1 MASNFP
7 SGHPSPAT
15 VSETVREGTA
25 GSGLSLHVHGR
36 TILFLSSL
44 LLLHAINPLA
54 WGQIGSVLW
63 FPPAGLGLALIAWF
77 GPRAALWLA
86 LDGLLVVAQALMVS
100 RYGSGQIGIAD
111 LKLAAADAILG
122 AVMLSLAWRLY
133 QTQTRATRDLHD
145 PISAKR
151 FLFLVPGLG
160 AGIWAVLH
168 TAFFTLLAEQ
178 STLAWRTEFSA
189 FWLSRA
195 LGVMILTP
203 LLLLLLTPWL
213 TRLRLVRPVP
223 AESDSNAAFG
233 GMGGSERLLW
243 GEGLELVGLAA
254 SAGALT
260 WLAVQNGRMQQLA
273 GWQLW
278 GAPLLLIV
286 WASFRQG
293 LRGGM
298 VVASVSAGLPLLLLQ
313 GEPLAG
319 VFSLLV
325 QGNLLAQCAVALLA
339 ASSAGWV
346 RIHEHRYR
354 RVAGSLPIVIYS
366 ARFRRPDRP
375 PLVAGELDAEVTLV
389 NAASEMLIGCPPR
402 ELLGDHERWLAH
414 VHADDREVLRAA
426 IAQLGRFVQSVT
438 CEYRLTSASEGNAR
452 WLRDTLA
459 PQLDSEGRLIGWEG
473 VLTDITEQRALADDL
488 RRTTNMLHALVD
500 NLPTGVFFVQGPS
513 GHPILVNARAR
524 QLLGQREDMA
534 AGLEHLSEVY
544 RLHRHDGT
552 LYPVEDLPVFLA
564 LRRGLT
570 AMRDDIIVHR
580 PDGRRT
586 PLVTWAAPIR
596 CPLSAVRP
604 PHALEPKAECGERL
618 AESGSEAA
626 VWVME
631 DLTALHQA
639 EAARRD
645 TEVRLRAILETM
657 SEGVLVRDRNG
668 CVIDCNA
675 AASVILGQAP
685 EKLRGSTLADGL
697 WELMREDG
705 TMLAPEDY
713 PAAVV
718 LRMGRPVRNFVL
730 GVVPRSGQAETAVRR
745 DADPTMP
752 DRRDA
757 GPTEHGSTAAF
768 KDVRWVLI
776 NTMPLGVASIGE
788 QPAARGVVST
798 YIDITTTI
806 RAQRMLRESEEKYRD
821 LVESLPLM
829 VIQADTDLRV
839 TYANPATRKVTGY
852 ELNEITEP
860 ALWSRIVH
868 PDDVPRLL
876 AMGQEALAG
885 RSARAEYR
893 YRAKDGSDKV
903 GLAFSEPR
911 RRSDGAIIGTTTLIA
926 DITRERQL
934 EQELLRAQRQELV
947 GRLASGIAHDF
958 NNLLSVVLSMSDLAL
973 DNLPPGHAARQDL
986 ERIQEATGQ
995 AANLANQLLT
1005 FSKQRRI
1012 ATHRIDIN
1020 AIIASTLDL
1029 LRASLPSR
1037 IMIKAELAERE
1048 LFVKADET
1056 QVQQVVMNLCLN
1068 ARDAMPSGGLLQVRT
1083 TRVSSEGDWV
1093 CLSVQ
1098 DQGTGISEA
1107 VKAHLFDPF
1116 FSTKERGT
1124 GLGLAV
1130 VRHIVESHGGRIEV
1144 ASELGQGARFEVWWP
1159 AVP

>member
-1 MASNFP
+1 
-7 SGHPSPAT
+7 
-15 VSETVREGTA
+15 
-25 GSGLSLHVHGR
+25 
-36 TILFLSSL
+36 L
-44 LLLHAINPLA
+44 LLLHATNPLA
-54 WGQIGSVLW
+54 WGRFGSALW
-63 FPPAGLGLALIAWF
+63 FPPAGLGLAFIAWF

-86 LDGLLVVAQALMVS
+86 LDGLLVVAQALVVS
-100 RYGSGQIGIAD
+100 QYDSGQTEIAD

-122 AVMLSLAWRLY
+122 AVLLSLAWRLY
-133 QTQTRATRDLHD
+133 QTQTRAARDLRD
-145 PISAKR
+145 PVSAKR
-151 FLFLVPGLG
+151 FLFLVPCLG
-160 AGIWAVLH
+160 VGTWAVLH
-168 TAFFTLLAEQ
+168 TVLFTLLQEQ
-178 STLAWRTEFSA
+178 STLAWRTEFPA

-203 LLLLLLTPWL
+203 LLLLLLTRWL
-213 TRLRLVRPVP
+213 TRLRLVIPEP
-223 AESDSNAAFG
+223 AECDPNAAFG
-233 GMGGSERLLW
+233 VMGGSERLLW
-243 GEGLELVGLAA
+243 GEGLELLGLATG
-254 SAGALT
+254 AGALT
-260 WLAVQNGRMQQLA
+260 WLAAQNGRMEQLA

-286 WASFRQG
+286 WASLRQG

-313 GEPLAG
+313 GEPLPA
-319 VFSLLV
+319 VLTLLI

-346 RIHEHRYR
+346 RVHEHRYR
-354 RVAGSLPIVIYS
+354 QVAASLPIVIYS
-366 ARFRRPDRP
+366 ARFHRPDRP
-375 PLVAGELDAEVTLV
+375 PLVAGELDAEVALV
-389 NAASEMLIGCPPR
+389 NAASEALIGCPPQ
-402 ELLGDHERWLAH
+402 ELLGEHERWLAR

-438 CEYRLTSASEGNAR
+438 CEYRLVSPSKDIR
-452 WLRDTLA
+452 WVRDTLA

-473 VLTDITEQRALADDL
+473 ALTDINEQRALADDL

-500 NLPTGVFFVQGPS
+500 NLPTGVFFVQGPN
-513 GHPILVNARAR
+513 GLPILVNARAR

-534 AGLEHLSEVY
+534 AGLDHLSEVY

-570 AMRDDIIVHR
+570 AMRDDIVVHR
-580 PDGRRT
+580 LDGRRT

-596 CPLSAVRP
+596 YSLSAGRAPASVPR
-604 PHALEPKAECGERL
+604 AEG
-618 AESGSEAA
+618 GSEAA
-626 VWVME
+626 VWVIE

-657 SEGVLVRDRNG
+657 SEGVVVQDRNG

-685 EKLRGSTLADGL
+685 EKLRGSTPADRL

-705 TMLAPEDY
+705 TMVAHEDH
-713 PAAVV
+713 PDVEV
-718 LRMGRPVRNFVL
+718 LRMGRPVRNLVL
-730 GVVPRSGQAETAVRR
+730 AVVPRFGHEEAV
-745 DADPTMP
+745 

-757 GPTEHGSTAAF
+757 GPTAHDPTAAF

-776 NTMPLGVASIGE
+776 NAMPLGVASIGE

-806 RAQRMLRESEEKYRD
+806 RAQRMLRESEAKYRD

-839 TYANPATRKVTGY
+839 TYANPTTRDVTGY

-860 ALWSRIVH
+860 ALWSRLVH

-876 AMGQEALAG
+876 ALGQDALAG

-893 YRAKDGSDKV
+893 YRAKDGSEKV

-911 RRSDGAIIGTTTLIA
+911 RRSDGVIMGTTTLIA

-934 EQELLRAQRQELV
+934 EQELLRAQRLELV

-958 NNLLSVVLSMSDLAL
+958 NNLLSVVLSMSELAL
-973 DNLPPGHAARQDL
+973 DSLPPDHAARQDL
-986 ERIQEATGQ
+986 GRIQEATGQ
-995 AANLANQLLT
+995 AASLANQLLT
-1005 FSKQRRI
+1005 FSKQRRV
-1012 ATHRIDIN
+1012 ATHHIDIN
-1020 AIIASTLDL
+1020 PVIASTLDL
-1029 LRASLPSR
+1029 LRASLPSC
-1037 IMIKAELAERE
+1037 IALKAELTDRE
-1048 LFVKADET
+1048 LFVQGDET
-1056 QVQQVVMNLCLN
+1056 QVQQVLMNLCLN
-1068 ARDAMPSGGLLQVRT
+1068 ARDAMPKGGLLQIRT
-1083 TRVSSEGDWV
+1083 TRVTSEGDWV
-1093 CLSVQ
+1093 CLSVL
-1098 DQGTGISEA
+1098 DHGTGISEA

-1130 VRHIVESHGGRIEV
+1130 VRHIVESQGGRIEV
-1144 ASELGQGARFEVWWP
+1144 ASELGQGARFDVWWP